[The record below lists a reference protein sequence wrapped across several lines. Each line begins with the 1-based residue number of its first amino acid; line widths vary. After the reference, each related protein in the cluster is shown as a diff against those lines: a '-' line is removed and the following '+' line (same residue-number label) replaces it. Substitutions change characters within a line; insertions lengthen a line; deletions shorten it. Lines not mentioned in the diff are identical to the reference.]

1 MLNWKLGA
9 ETATYTNVT
18 ATIENTITHGPWV
31 SGGGNESSDA
41 YKKAFSVSQNDEGD
55 YMVNCQALRL
65 IGDLPTTVY
74 ESSSLRYGWGE
85 VPDFKD
91 VPESF
96 KVTAATHVFSEDLGT
111 QTGSG
116 KTDSALELSWVNS
129 YSSASGLTAAAAG
142 LTLLAAMMF

>member
-1 MLNWKLGA
+1 M
-9 ETATYTNVT
+9 
-18 ATIENTITHGPWV
+18 

-41 YKKAFSVSQNDEGD
+41 YKKAFSVSETDEGD

-74 ESSSLRYGWGE
+74 KSSSLRYGWGE

-96 KVTAATHVFSEDLGT
+96 KVTAATHVFSSNNGT
-111 QTGSG
+111 QTVTGSG

-129 YSSASGLTAAAAG
+129 YSSASGLSAAAAG